1 MKLYELTEQY
11 EEVMNFFYDGET
23 DEQTILDT
31 LESIEGEIEDKADN
45 YARMIKNLSAEAEM
59 VKAEADRLNRRYKSL
74 NARAEWLK
82 GTLKANMEFI
92 GKTKFKT
99 ALFSFSVSKNGGKQP
114 MTITENLGEIPNKFL
129 IQQDPLVNKEAVRQ
143 LLAEKEVDWAHLEPY
158 GTHLNIR

>member
-82 GTLKANMEFI
+82 GTLKANMESI

-143 LLAEKEVDWAHLEPY
+143 LLVEKEVDWAHLEPY

>member
-143 LLAEKEVDWAHLEPY
+143 LLVEKEVDWAHLEPY